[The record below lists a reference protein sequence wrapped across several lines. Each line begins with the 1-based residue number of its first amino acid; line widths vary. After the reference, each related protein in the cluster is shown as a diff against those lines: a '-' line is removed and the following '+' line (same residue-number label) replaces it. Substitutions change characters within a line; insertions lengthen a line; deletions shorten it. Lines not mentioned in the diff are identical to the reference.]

1 MALDSASVA
10 PIPTLVAV
18 IALYVTLK
26 DRKAKLLLRPRKSG
40 VYHPYRL
47 QCTAKGQIAFV
58 GGIEDYNLSSRSNA
72 IRDYTFWR
80 KDNVNAWHIMESQ
93 NYTEHAPEEE
103 IFMNRNQTPLALA
116 PFSGV
121 EIRVMAF
128 ARLPQAYEMHVRI
141 QIEDLLAIIT
151 RSRSRRQRRIAN
163 YFDET
168 KLLGI

>member
-1 MALDSASVA
+1 MDWVKIGSTAWHWIVRVLP

-26 DRKAKLLLRPRKSG
+26 DRKAKLLVRPRKSG

-47 QCTAKGQIAFV
+47 QRTAKGQIAFV
-58 GGIEDYNLSSRSNA
+58 GGIEVYNLSSRSNA

-80 KDNVNAWHIMESQ
+80 KDNDDAWHMMESQ
-93 NYTEHAPEEE
+93 NYREHAPEEE
-103 IFMNRNQTPLALA
+103 TFMNRNQTPLVLP

-128 ARLPQAYEMHVRI
+128 ASLPQEYEMHVRI
-141 QIEDLLAIIT
+141 QVEDLFSDHYQIEVTAT
-151 RSRSRRQRRIAN
+151 A
-163 YFDET
+163 
-168 KLLGI
+168 